1 MLTNSFTLL
10 FYLKKRSNYNN
21 GPLPIYMRLTIDGQR
36 IEITT
41 KRQCDP
47 EKWNSSTGRKNGLK
61 DETKVLNVYLDM
73 LQRKVYEAHHSL
85 LESKASVTV
94 ESIKGILTGVSSKP
108 KLLLEI
114 FQKHNEQLI
123 ALVGK
128 DYAPG
133 TIIRYN
139 TSLQH
144 TRDFIKW
151 KYKTLDIDILKLN
164 FEFISDYEFWLK
176 SVRKCNHNTAMR
188 YLVYCKKIVL
198 NCFKN
203 GWLQKDPFIG
213 FKMTRREVNRTALTD
228 DELDRI
234 TKKEFSTERLAQ
246 VRDIFLFSCYTGLA
260 YVDVQKLKL
269 SEIIVAADEEKWLIT
284 NRQKTD
290 SQSRILLLPQALN
303 ILERYKNHP
312 HCVANDRLL
321 PVLSNQKTNAYLK
334 EIAAV
339 CGIDRNISFH
349 IARHT
354 FATTVTL
361 SNGVPIESVSKMLGH
376 TNIKTTQ
383 IYAKIV
389 DRKISDDMKSLR
401 KKLAV

>member
-41 KRQCDP
+41 KRECDP

-73 LQRKVYEAHHSL
+73 LQRKVYEAHYSL

-94 ESIKGILTGVSSKP
+94 ESIKDILTGVSSKP

-114 FQKHNEQLI
+114 FQKHNDQLI

-203 GWLQKDPFIG
+203 GWLQKDTFNLIG
-213 FKMTRREVNRTALTD
+213 
-228 DELDRI
+228 I
-234 TKKEFSTERLAQ
+234 S
-246 VRDIFLFSCYTGLA
+246 
-260 YVDVQKLKL
+260 
-269 SEIIVAADEEKWLIT
+269 
-284 NRQKTD
+284 
-290 SQSRILLLPQALN
+290 
-303 ILERYKNHP
+303 NHQ
-312 HCVANDRLL
+312 D
-321 PVLSNQKTNAYLK
+321 PV
-334 EIAAV
+334 
-339 CGIDRNISFH
+339 F
-349 IARHT
+349 RH
-354 FATTVTL
+354 
-361 SNGVPIESVSKMLGH
+361 
-376 TNIKTTQ
+376 
-383 IYAKIV
+383 
-389 DRKISDDMKSLR
+389 SLH
-401 KKLAV
+401 